1 MPNWCRNSMTVT
13 GSVEEVAR
21 FKQMC
26 NAGEL
31 FRSGIP
37 ADDFHDFRVY
47 GDEPGRYEFDF
58 DTAWVS
64 PVNAWNQLGAMF
76 PALDFSVKGREPL
89 ADFALRGT
97 IKDGGLFEYEL
108 MDQPG
113 IWEAVDSKTGKTF
126 SGTLKEIMRAAGDEL
141 PIWGAAPAWDDPR
154 VRCCG
159 RRPRGTNDGE
169 FTVT

>member
-31 FRSGIP
+31 FRCGVP
-37 ADDFHDFRVY
+37 ADELHDFRVF

-64 PVNAWNQLGAMF
+64 PVNAWNQLGPMF
-76 PALDFSVKGREPL
+76 PALDFSVQGREPF

-97 IKDGGLFEYEL
+97 IKDGGLFDYEL

-113 IWEAVDSKTGKTF
+113 IWKAVDPKTGKIF
-126 SGTLKEIMRAAGDEL
+126 SGTLEEIMRAAPDDG
-141 PIWGAAPAWDDPR
+141 PIWGAAPVWDDAR
-154 VRCCG
+154 
-159 RRPRGTNDGE
+159 T
-169 FTVT
+169 TVNSRSPKGNSI

>member
-1 MPNWCRNSMTVT
+1 MPNWCHNSMTVA

-31 FRSGIP
+31 ARWGVP
-37 ADDFHDFRVY
+37 ADDFHEFRVY

-58 DTAWVS
+58 DTPWVS
-64 PVNAWNQLGAMF
+64 PLFAWEKLGEMF

-97 IKDGGLFEYEL
+97 IKDGELEYEL

-113 IWEAVDSKTGKTF
+113 IWEAVDSETGKIF
-126 SGTLKEIMRAAGDEL
+126 SGTLKEIYAVVPNEL
-141 PIWGAAPAWDDPR
+141 PIWGAAPVWDDAR
-154 VRCCG
+154 VG
-159 RRPRGTNDGE
+159 RT
-169 FTVT
+169 TVNSRSPKGNS